1 RARRSRAV
9 RSSAATVMAAWRS
22 KPSRCAWER
31 PREVTQGASGSR
43 PIWITRAPARGP
55 SATRPCT
62 AALLMPASAGDSS
75 ASGSTPGADGAG
87 ETRAAKLVIPRE
99 EVAQTVGQRQH
110 PLTHGDMGEHGVHEV
125 GGQFRHAPPA
135 TARTEAASLAGK
147 RHETLEGTAF
157 APDAREAST
166 EHTTCQEI
174 SELALDELWQTASI
188 GARGDFGAKRLEVFA
203 HDPMEDGALHGP
215 GLVAGGAH
223 ARRPSE
229 RHAAQGS
236 RA

>member
-1 RARRSRAV
+1 VEVNIELEATPEALDHRHGTAPPV
-9 RSSAATVMAAWRS
+9 GHAAAA
-22 KPSRCAWER
+22 
-31 PREVTQGASGSR
+31 G
-43 PIWITRAPARGP
+43 
-55 SATRPCT
+55 SATIE
-62 AALLMPASAGDSS
+62 AED
-75 ASGSTPGADGAG
+75 GADVDG
-87 ETRAAKLVIPRE
+87 EHRAAELVIPRE

-174 SELALDELWQTASI
+174 SELALDELWQTTSI

-236 RA
+236 PGNRRIRRTTASPSATPE